1 MYGSD
6 EPFGQRS
13 SCAMRKME
21 INVSG
26 QLRVFPFSGPGW
38 PQDRRLTAFSRQRV
52 IMAAKRGIGLNRFAV
67 A

>member
-13 SCAMRKME
+13 TFAMCKME

-26 QLRVFPFSGPGW
+26 QLRVFPFSGPGCRKT
-38 PQDRRLTAFSRQRV
+38 DD
-52 IMAAKRGIGLNRFAV
+52 
-67 A
+67 